1 MPLKKEIVNLYSKY
15 RYMIQSVKVNNSEM
29 EYIKFGDGNKIFVI
43 IPGLSLKSVLL
54 SEEAIIASFS
64 GFTSE
69 FTVYLFDRIKDIPKN
84 YNIHNMVEDA
94 YSAMINA
101 WIKSC
106 NIFWASQW
114 WMIAQ
119 CIAIKY
125 PDFVEK
131 MILWNSTCKIES
143 NALKI
148 ISGRIEL
155 AKLGKISELNKKFLT
170 DVYCE
175 ETIKKYWDS
184 LLQSNEN
191 ITSKEIKRFIKLAST
206 ILDFDI
212 KKDLVKV
219 KCKTLVIGSNNDSI
233 FGWESAKLLA
243 KELNSELYLYDT
255 FGHAVY
261 DEAPDFRDR
270 MLRFLQN

>member
-54 SEEAIIASFS
+54 SEEVIIASFS
-64 GFTSE
+64 E
-69 FTVYLFDRIKDIPKN
+69 FTNDFTIYLFDRIKDIPKN
-84 YNIHNMVEDA
+84 YNIHNMAEDA

-119 CIAIKY
+119 CIAIKH
-125 PDFVEK
+125 PNFIER
-131 MILWNSTCKIES
+131 MILWSTTCKIES

-155 AKLGKISELNKKFLT
+155 AKLGKISELKKRFLT

-175 ETIKKYWDS
+175 ETIKKYWTFILQADS
-184 LLQSNEN
+184 DLTDEETQ
-191 ITSKEIKRFIKLAST
+191 RFIKFASAM
-206 ILDFDI
+206 LGFDI
-212 KKDLVKV
+212 EKDLWNI
-219 KCKTLVIGSNNDSI
+219 KCNVLAIWSNYDKI
-233 FGWESAKLLA
+233 FGWESTKNIAKRI
-243 KELNSELYLYDT
+243 KCESYLYDKY
-255 FGHAVY
+255 GHAVY
-261 DEAPDFRDR
+261 DEAPDFREK
-270 MLRFLQN
+270 MLKFLQN